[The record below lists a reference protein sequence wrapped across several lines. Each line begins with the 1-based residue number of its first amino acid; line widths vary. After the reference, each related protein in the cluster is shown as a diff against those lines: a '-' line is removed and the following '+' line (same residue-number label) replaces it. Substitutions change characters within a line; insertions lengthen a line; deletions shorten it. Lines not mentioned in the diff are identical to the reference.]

1 MASLDSLML
10 ALAAAA
16 SPLLDMGRSMAKAPE
31 EEVPA
36 QPQAAT
42 TGGDGEKKVPEK
54 RQKLEDTKATAPAT
68 DSEPKK
74 RKSGKT
80 KEELQPSAKKAK

>member
-16 SPLLDMGRSMAKAPE
+16 CPLLDMGRSMAKAPE
-31 EEVPA
+31 EVPA

-42 TGGDGEKKVPEK
+42 AGGDGEKKVPK
-54 RQKLEDTKATAPAT
+54 QTQKLQDTKATAPAT

-80 KEELQPSAKKAK
+80 KEELEPSAKKAK